1 MLKKDTRR
9 GETSASLIIN
19 HRQSSF
25 VTANALSST
34 LGWTSLG
41 RPAEVKDDAGGS
53 DLFTSFETSGSDA
66 RNVEHGRCATVL
78 EIAVEMTSCDEMSMR
93 RVLLVEDDDV
103 LRRNYETLLCAH
115 RLSVCACATQ
125 SEAIAAFGHHTFD
138 VVILDVTLGPD
149 YEAGFVLC
157 QTFREKNKTTPIIF
171 LTEHSDDH
179 DRISGLRLGAD
190 DYLTKT
196 ISGTFLVARINAL
209 IRRVEALTGA
219 APEPAA
225 PSRQAGSPLRIDE
238 RLSRAFWHNS
248 PLELSLTQFWILKDL
263 FEHVGEVRSTT
274 ELMRAAHITVQP
286 NTIVVHIK
294 AIRDLIQKITPEF
307 SSIKSERA
315 RGYRWVDDR

>member
-171 LTEHSDDH
+171 LTEP
-179 DRISGLRLGAD
+179 RAG
-190 DYLTKT
+190 
-196 ISGTFLVARINAL
+196 GTFAASRFTLEDRRAPVAGVLAQ
-209 IRRVEALTGA
+209 LTA
-219 APEPAA
+219 RTVVDAV
-225 PSRQAGSPLRIDE
+225 LD
-238 RLSRAFWHNS
+238 
-248 PLELSLTQFWILKDL
+248 TQGP
-263 FEHVGEVRSTT
+263 V
-274 ELMRAAHITVQP
+274 
-286 NTIVVHIK
+286 
-294 AIRDLIQKITPEF
+294 
-307 SSIKSERA
+307 RA
-315 RGYRWVDDR
+315 RRRGAVDDGVDASRSHHSPAEHDCGPHQGHPRFDSEDYPRVFLHQVRASPWIPLGR